1 VVKIELLRHLEL
13 RSCSKDRDFAFEAAP
28 FHVSTAP
35 LSSTSSLDQIL
46 LNSSNDRKCL
56 PNLEEIVRTM
66 DSKYKQHKNPF
77 FGHLTLST
85 SGPLD
90 CALTGVAI
98 LRNPYFNKGSAFT
111 AEERDTF
118 ELHGLLPCNVQ
129 SLDEQV
135 RRAYHQYSTRENDL
149 AKNTFM
155 SSLRL
160 QNEVL
165 FYKVRRLGT
174 HRVTSLR

>member
-1 VVKIELLRHLEL
+1 
-13 RSCSKDRDFAFEAAP
+13 
-28 FHVSTAP
+28 
-35 LSSTSSLDQIL
+35 
-46 LNSSNDRKCL
+46 
-56 PNLEEIVRTM
+56 M
-66 DSKYKQHKNPF
+66 DPKYKQHKNPF
-77 FGHLTLST
+77 FGDLLLST

-90 CALTGVAI
+90 CALIGLAL

-111 AEERDTF
+111 REERDTF

-129 SLDEQV
+129 TLDEQV

-165 FYKVRRLGT
+165 FYKVCPNDETSSPKIDLSLTNLLVNPSEPEGNVPSNIYPDRR
-174 HRVTSLR
+174 